1 MLPIAMFL
9 LQRDSQFLTGHDL
22 FLKRI
27 GAAYHAF
34 LESAERQARRAAR
47 CSFTVL
53 GLGLTCDHAHSAPRV
68 CKEQRQ
74 EPTYWAARAVPCLG
88 VRARASGLRERLSA
102 PASGS
107 PARQP
112 AARREGAA
120 AAVPLTLPYPLG
132 RVQCRGKCQEDLMS
146 TTRYVTWSLHTKS
159 RASLKAML
167 SRARVAAARAT
178 LRPIMLRTRV
188 LCRDLFCSHLRPVS
202 TGRESALAEA
212 CLLPARPKPCPQ
224 LWLDNRACLG
234 HTCRPTGHAVSWE
247 IVCMSV
253 TAALLELV
261 GSALTRRAPGTRWRR
276 RRRPR

>member
-1 MLPIAMFL
+1 M
-9 LQRDSQFLTGHDL
+9 
-22 FLKRI
+22 
-27 GAAYHAF
+27 
-34 LESAERQARRAAR
+34 
-47 CSFTVL
+47 
-53 GLGLTCDHAHSAPRV
+53 
-68 CKEQRQ
+68 
-74 EPTYWAARAVPCLG
+74 
-88 VRARASGLRERLSA
+88 
-102 PASGS
+102 
-107 PARQP
+107 
-112 AARREGAA
+112 
-120 AAVPLTLPYPLG
+120 PLTLPYPLG

-202 TGRESALAEA
+202 TGRENALAEA